1 MTIVVYIGIAQAF
14 FLSALLLTKSGKKVF
29 DYILL
34 TWLILNAIQL
44 YYFNLS
50 FEKITDQYNQ
60 SILIVIGLLPYL
72 VAPLL
77 FFYVSA
83 LVKPRKFELKN
94 YTYHFLPFLVV
105 TSTMLYYHFFRE
117 DVEIWVVDGF
127 IHLRGKLPFILTYY
141 ALIMAFF
148 SFLYP
153 AICLHLLFKHR
164 ARIENEF
171 SYHEKVTLSWLRHW
185 ILLEIIGF
193 WISFLIVWA
202 GEFEWVGFL
211 FSFKVIAIV
220 IIFNIVVI
228 GFFGIRQRAIFT
240 NLPVVNP
247 PVEESNNKSKYE
259 KSAVPDNVLVELT
272 SRLEELM
279 NKDKPYLNPKLD
291 IDSLAQLADTRKHY
305 LSQALNDQLKIN
317 FYDYVNGFRVEEF
330 KNRSVDPSNSHL
342 SILGI
347 ALDCGFNSKSSFNS
361 IFKKREGLTPS
372 EFKKNMKSNT
382 SNPTDLD
389 E

>member
-1 MTIVVYIGIAQAF
+1 
-14 FLSALLLTKSGKKVF
+14 
-29 DYILL
+29 
-34 TWLILNAIQL
+34 
-44 YYFNLS
+44 
-50 FEKITDQYNQ
+50 
-60 SILIVIGLLPYL
+60 
-72 VAPLL
+72 
-77 FFYVSA
+77 
-83 LVKPRKFELKN
+83 
-94 YTYHFLPFLVV
+94 
-105 TSTMLYYHFFRE
+105 
-117 DVEIWVVDGF
+117 
-127 IHLRGKLPFILTYY
+127 
-141 ALIMAFF
+141 MAFF

-240 NLPVVNP
+240 NIPVANP
-247 PVEESNNKSKYE
+247 PKEETNTKSKYE
-259 KSAVPDNVLVELT
+259 KSAVPDNVLDELT
-272 SRLEELM
+272 NRLEELM
-279 NKDKPYLNPKLD
+279 NNDKPYLNPKLD
-291 IDSLAQLADTRKHY
+291 IDSLAQMADTRKHY

-330 KNRSVDPSNSHL
+330 KNRSIDPSNSHL

-389 E
+389 D